1 MKTENQK
8 QNSREIIFFGEL
20 CKQEG
25 YKLPLDLET
34 AYNVE
39 QLGC

>member
-1 MKTENQK
+1 MEKNKINTIK
-8 QNSREIIFFGEL
+8 WALEL
-20 CKQEG
+20 CNQEG
-25 YKLPLDLET
+25 YKTPKEVET